1 MSAFL
6 IMTAV
11 HGLVERSPDPSE
23 ETSAEPE
30 KRRGSIQRE
39 LTPVPVNPR
48 QQSPKHIQRIAV
60 RQRGRL
66 GRKKPVEQ
74 LGGIDF
80 RLVDEALGEEGES
93 DQE

>member
-1 MSAFL
+1 
-6 IMTAV
+6 
-11 HGLVERSPDPSE
+11 
-23 ETSAEPE
+23 
-30 KRRGSIQRE
+30 
-39 LTPVPVNPR
+39 VNPR